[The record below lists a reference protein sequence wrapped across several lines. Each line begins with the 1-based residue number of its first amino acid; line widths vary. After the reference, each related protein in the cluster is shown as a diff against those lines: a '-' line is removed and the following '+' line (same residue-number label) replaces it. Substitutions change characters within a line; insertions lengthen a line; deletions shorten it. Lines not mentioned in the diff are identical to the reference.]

1 MIMKPG
7 EILTYAIVAASSLFI
22 MGFVVHMLVG
32 GMVSEQT
39 EQMLIIIVCTIDAIA
54 IGFMG
59 RDAYLRR
66 KATAEQQ
73 RPE

>member
-32 GMVSEQT
+32 GLVSEDT
-39 EQMLIIIVCTIDAIA
+39 EITLITLICTADAVA
-54 IGFMG
+54 IGFMA
-59 RDAYLRR
+59 RDVIRRR
-66 KATAEQQ
+66 KAAGN
-73 RPE
+73 